1 MTSEATTERGSTR
14 SGRPL
19 GWFADRRVATK
30 IITATAVGLVLAFLV
45 GGLAL
50 LRIGD
55 LQRYRR
61 EEVGQAMPYI
71 LGLENA
77 ALGAKAAATD
87 ERGYLMAGDPKFRT
101 EFEGRQPTVDAGLD
115 QARKAASTPE
125 QAARVDDIR
134 SRIDA
139 WFTAVRAEFATFA
152 TDRAA
157 AVKAGYG
164 PNRDLRKAYE
174 AQLNTEVDR
183 AGKELVA
190 AAGFDRTVSDSRRD
204 LLLVFVAGLSLALA
218 SAIYV
223 ARLVVVPLRRVAKVL
238 DAVGDGD
245 LTNRVSVQQ
254 RDEVGQMAGALER
267 ATDSIRDAVRVIAE
281 AAHRLAS
288 SSDELS
294 TTSGNINSGIGDAAA
309 RSSRVSASTE
319 QMSQNVSTVA
329 AGAEE
334 MGASIVEISQ
344 NVNQAVDVAGKAVSV
359 AESTNAVV
367 ARLGES
373 SAEIG
378 TVIKVITAIAEQ
390 TNLLALNATIEAARA
405 GDAGKG
411 FAVVASEV
419 KDLAQETARAT
430 EDIGRRVDA
439 IQGDTSSAVAAIG
452 EIAEIIG
459 RINDYQ
465 TMIASAIE
473 EQTATTAEM
482 SRSVNEAAGAGNEV
496 NRSVSGLA
504 EAVQVAASG
513 VGEVNAAVHELATTS
528 ADLQRIVGRFR
539 Y

>member
-1 MTSEATTERGSTR
+1 MT
-14 SGRPL
+14 
-19 GWFADRRVATK
+19 WFANRRVATK
-30 IITATAVGLVLAFLV
+30 IVTSSAVGLILAIVL
-45 GGLAL
+45 GGLAVL
-50 LRIGD
+50 FINQ
-55 LQRYRR
+55 LQNYRR
-61 EEVGQAMPYI
+61 QEVGHAVPYI
-71 LGLENA
+71 LALENA
-77 ALGAKAAATD
+77 GLTAKAAATD

-101 EFEGRQPTVDAGLD
+101 EFTGRITVADQAFQQARDAAPTAQEAATVDAIKG
-115 QARKAASTPE
+115 K
-125 QAARVDDIR
+125 V
-134 SRIDA
+134 DA
-139 WFTAVRAEFATFA
+139 WFTAVKAELDQYG
-152 TDRAA
+152 TDPAA

-164 PNRDLRKAYE
+164 PNRNLRKAYE
-174 AQLNTEVDR
+174 ADLNAEVAR

-190 AAGFDRTVSDSRRD
+190 AAGFDRTVATARTT
-204 LLLVFVAGLSLALA
+204 LLLVFGVGLVVALLLAT
-218 SAIYV
+218 YV
-223 ARLVVVPLRRVAKVL
+223 ARLVVVPLRRVARML
-238 DAVGDGD
+238 DGVAGGD
-245 LTNRVSVQQ
+245 LTQRVAVPQ
-254 RDEVGQMAGALER
+254 RDEVGHMADRLEQ

-281 AAHRLAS
+281 SAQVLAAS
-288 SSDELS
+288 SEELS
-294 TTSGNINSGIGDAAA
+294 TTSGNINHGIGDAASRA
-309 RSSRVSASTE
+309 GRVSASTE

-334 MGASIVEISQ
+334 MGQSIVEISQ

-430 EDIGRRVDA
+430 EDIGRRVEA
-439 IQGDTSSAVAAIG
+439 IQGDTSSAVSAIG

-496 NRSVSGLA
+496 NQSVSGLA
-504 EAVQVAASG
+504 DAVQQAASG
-513 VGEVNAAVHELATTS
+513 VGEVNRAAQELATTS
-528 ADLQRIVGRFR
+528 SNLQRVVGRFR